1 MSASRRPLLAA
12 QPGLTVSPGT
22 RHLVDY
28 PFLVQLGRNEL
39 HGRSFRNL
47 VCRPAA
53 CRYPLRKVMLVPLVA
68 WFTPNLTVHRP
79 PQSELGRSRLGS
91 TVRFTIP
98 PSSLSFTRWPRWV
111 STGWSICV
119 ARSRKF
125 SPKWSRI
132 RLRPPVGAT
141 PPGGA
146 TSAVSSLLLPGAA
159 WLSTT
164 C

>member
-1 MSASRRPLLAA
+1 MGFQGFGVSLEL
-12 QPGLTVSPGT
+12 GLDRSC
-22 RHLVDY
+22 LEY

-91 TVRFTIP
+91 TV
-98 PSSLSFTRWPRWV
+98 SEQQKTRAKKSEGGSPTVRRDLRNARGGSKGGKANIV
-111 STGWSICV
+111 QANAV
-119 ARSRKF
+119 AGR
-125 SPKWSRI
+125 
-132 RLRPPVGAT
+132 
-141 PPGGA
+141 GG
-146 TSAVSSLLLPGAA
+146 VV
-159 WLSTT
+159 
-164 C
+164 